1 MTHTVPKLI
10 LTTGEPA
17 GIGPDLVLATT
28 LLEWDSHLIAV
39 GNESLLS
46 ERARALGLDIEF
58 VPYSSTDPINR
69 HHAGR
74 IPLIDLPLNAP
85 CTAGKIDPRN
95 ASYVLAQLD
104 LAVSLCESGE
114 CQGMVTAP
122 VHKAAINESGVP
134 FSGHTEYLAEAA
146 HTKHFV
152 MLLASGDLRVA
163 LATTHLPLRAVPD
176 AIEPA
181 NLESTLTVLHHDLIT
196 RFGLHQPQI
205 TVLGLNPHA
214 GEGGHL
220 GREDLTIIAPVCN
233 ALRERGLAITGP
245 VPADSAFI
253 PDMRAK
259 TDAYLAMYHDQGL
272 PVLKALGFHGAV
284 NITLG
289 LPIIRT
295 SVDHG
300 TALDLAASGK
310 ADAGSLK
317 AAIQAAIDL
326 A

>member
-1 MTHTVPKLI
+1 MPSAIPKLI

-17 GIGPDLVLATT
+17 GIGPDLILDAASEEWDAHLITAGDRS
-28 LLEWDSHLIAV
+28 LLE
-39 GNESLLS
+39 
-46 ERARALGLDIEF
+46 ARAGTLGLDIALA
-58 VPYSSTDPINR
+58 PYSSTDPITR
-69 HHAGR
+69 HQAGR
-74 IPLIDLPLNAP
+74 LPFIDLPLSAP
-85 CTAGKIDPRN
+85 CTAGEIDPRN

-122 VHKAAINESGVP
+122 VHKAAINESGVR
-134 FSGHTEYLAEAA
+134 FSGHTEYLAAA
-146 HTKHFV
+146 THIEQVV

-163 LATTHLPLRAVPD
+163 LATTHLPLRGVPD

-196 RFGLHQPQI
+196 RFGLHQPRI

-220 GREDLTIIAPVCN
+220 GHEDLTIIAPVCD
-233 ALRERGLAITGP
+233 ALRESGLAITGP

-300 TALDLAASGK
+300 TALDIAGSGK